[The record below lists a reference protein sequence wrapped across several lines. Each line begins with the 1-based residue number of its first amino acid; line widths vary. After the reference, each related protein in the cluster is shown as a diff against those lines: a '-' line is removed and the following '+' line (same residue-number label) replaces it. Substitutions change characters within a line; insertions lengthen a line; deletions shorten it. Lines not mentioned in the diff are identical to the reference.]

1 MANRNLKIKVCG
13 MRLPQNI
20 DDVAALTI
28 DYMGFIF
35 YPQSKRF
42 VDHIPFAPST
52 SGLKRTGVFVN
63 DRVAHIKAKIAEC
76 SLQAIQLHG
85 DEDVAFCQQLAQPG
99 IQLIKAFGIDDD
111 FEWESV
117 EPFLNDVD
125 LFLFD
130 TKSATYG
137 GTGHRFNWQKLTDY
151 PHNKPYF
158 LSGGLSLANIEEAKN
173 FDDDRLFGVDL
184 NSKFEIEPGLKNIS
198 TLTQALKLLRDE

>member
-13 MRLPQNI
+13 MRDPQNI
-20 DDVAALTI
+20 IDVASLNI

-42 VDHIPFAPST
+42 VDHITSEPST
-52 SGLKRTGVFVN
+52 TKLRRTGVFVN
-63 DRVAHIKAKIAEC
+63 DHIAHIKTKTAEF

-85 DEDVAFCQQLAQPG
+85 NEDVDFCRQVAQPD

-111 FEWESV
+111 FDWKST
-117 EPFLNDVD
+117 EPFLHDVD
-125 LFLFD
+125 FFLFD
-130 TKSATYG
+130 TKSTDYG
-137 GTGHRFNWQKLTDY
+137 GTGQSFNWQKLTDY
-151 PHNKPYF
+151 PYDKPYF
-158 LSGGLSLANIEEAKN
+158 LSGGLSLENIQEAGN
-173 FDDDRLFGVDL
+173 FEDDRLFGLDL